1 MVADSG
7 EVPPCRRAA
16 VLRGLIDVHYGS
28 VAEKALQQ
36 QHSDMH
42 VPTEAEKEFE
52 D

>member
-1 MVADSG
+1 MKAGSR
-7 EVPPCRRAA
+7 EMPLPR

-36 QHSDMH
+36 QPSDMH